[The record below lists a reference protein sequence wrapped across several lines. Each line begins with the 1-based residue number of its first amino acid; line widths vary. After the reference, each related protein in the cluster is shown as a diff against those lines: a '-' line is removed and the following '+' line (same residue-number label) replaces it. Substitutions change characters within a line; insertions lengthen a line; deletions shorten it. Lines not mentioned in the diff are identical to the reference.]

1 MIIDYQGT
9 IIGID
14 QIILRLFTIDARKAV
29 ITLKKVASLVTTI
42 EATLFSLLKNKKTIM
57 LNLPNVILIL
67 LTRSHLVIMDE
78 DRYSE
83 IPRLDLK

>member
-42 EATLFSLLKNKKTIM
+42 EATLFSLLKNKKNPPDVSSSCDPPPKIAKAS
-57 LNLPNVILIL
+57 P
-67 LTRSHLVIMDE
+67 
-78 DRYSE
+78 
-83 IPRLDLK
+83 KF

>member
-29 ITLKKVASLVTTI
+29 ITLKKVASLVSKI
-42 EATLFSLLKNKKTIM
+42 AASFSLQNLRKTPPDVSSSCDPPPKIAEAS
-57 LNLPNVILIL
+57 P
-67 LTRSHLVIMDE
+67 
-78 DRYSE
+78 
-83 IPRLDLK
+83 KF

>member
-42 EATLFSLLKNKKTIM
+42 EATLFSLLKNKKKSS
-57 LNLPNVILIL
+57 
-67 LTRSHLVIMDE
+67 R
-78 DRYSE
+78 RF
-83 IPRLDLK
+83 

>member
-29 ITLKKVASLVTTI
+29 IALKKVASLVTTI
-42 EATLFSLLKNKKTIM
+42 EATLFSLLKNKKKSS
-57 LNLPNVILIL
+57 
-67 LTRSHLVIMDE
+67 R
-78 DRYSE
+78 RF
-83 IPRLDLK
+83 